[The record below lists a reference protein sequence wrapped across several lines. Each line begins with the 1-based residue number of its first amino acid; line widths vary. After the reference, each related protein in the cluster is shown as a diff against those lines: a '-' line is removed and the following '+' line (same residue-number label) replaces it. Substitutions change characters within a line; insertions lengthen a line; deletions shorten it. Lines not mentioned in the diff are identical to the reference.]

1 MSSKY
6 HQNPIIVQ
14 LKEQAQ
20 KLGTP
25 LYGAFELTSKCNL
38 DCKMCYIHTAG
49 SQQFKDVSFD
59 ALKQIFDAAYDNG
72 MMFALLTGGECLL
85 RKDFCKIYSYLYDKG
100 VIMSIN
106 TNAALFT
113 NNIIDFLVS
122 KPPERIQ
129 ISLYGSSDEAY
140 ERVTGKKAFHTVA
153 QSIDMLLEADLPVD
167 IAVTPSIYMYEDF
180 PNILQYIKSRKLP
193 YNIAPFLI
201 SPREQTENSGELSF
215 EQRIELLK
223 IQREIK
229 GKPITEKRETAPEAG
244 CHSDCDTSVFGMPC
258 NAGTIRFVIDSKGFM
273 IPCMSIPEIRINALE
288 NDFTVCWDY
297 IHGKMAEVKQPPEC
311 SDCFYKTSCAHCPI
325 HRYDGLFSGHCNTK
339 LCEFNQMKYK
349 AGL

>member
-1 MSSKY
+1 ME
-6 HQNPIIVQ
+6 
-14 LKEQAQ
+14 LKKQA
-20 KLGTP
+20 KRTATP
-25 LYGAFELTSKCNL
+25 LFGAFELTSKCNL
-38 DCKMCYIHTAG
+38 DCKMCYIHTAANQ
-49 SQQFKDVSFD
+49 SYIDLSF
-59 ALKQIFDAAYDNG
+59 ASLKTIFDAAYKKG

-85 RKDFCKIYSYLYDKG
+85 RPDFCEIYSYLYDKG

-106 TNAALFT
+106 TNAVLLSKKMVE
-113 NNIIDFLVS
+113 FLVS

-129 ISLYGSSDEAY
+129 ISLYGSNDEAY
-140 ERVTGKKAFHTVA
+140 ERVTGKKVFHNVA
-153 QSIDMLLEADLPVD
+153 QSIDMLLEAGLSVD
-167 IAVTPSIYMYEDF
+167 IAVTPSIYLYEDF
-180 PNILQYIKSRKLP
+180 SNILKYIKSRKLP

-201 SPREQTENSGELSF
+201 PPREQTENTGELSF

-223 IQREIK
+223 IQRVIG
-229 GKPITEKRETAPEAG
+229 GKLIAEQRKTAPEAG
-244 CHSDCDTSVFGMPC
+244 CRSNCDAQVLGMPC

-288 NDFTVCWDY
+288 NDFTDCWDY

-311 SDCFYKTSCAHCPI
+311 NDCFYKKSCAHCPV